1 MNLSSWMRR
10 IGNVRKIKN
19 TRKNLDHQIGRTHEE
34 VSEMFMELRKAGSL
48 EDLRKI
54 TYKPDKYGID
64 KPHGFAAEWGDAVNQ
79 LLHIAD
85 MVGIDPDAAIEVV
98 TSYHEAKRLVKPPKP
113 KKKGKKK

>member
-19 TRKNLDHQIGRTHEE
+19 SKKSLTHQIARTHEE
-34 VSEMFMELRKAGSL
+34 VSEMFMELRKANTL
-48 EDLRKI
+48 EDLRDV
-54 TYKPDKYGID
+54 TYKKDKYGID

-85 MVGIDPDAAIEVV
+85 VVGIDPDAAIEIV
-98 TSYHEAKRLVKPPKP
+98 TSYHEAKRLAKP
-113 KKKGKKK
+113 KKQKKGKKK